1 MRPLLLILSLGACAG
16 SSMRTSLA
24 VAPASAAAAV
34 PVAPDATLLRATP
47 DGASDSTAP
56 AATVRREEVEREA
69 VQLFGPEGRDIVG
82 AAPTFDID
90 VTSYAANR
98 RVLQYLEFFQVD
110 ARERFAIWLS
120 RLSRYEGMIRER
132 LRAKGLPEDLVYLT
146 LIESGLSNSAVSRA
160 RAVGMWQFM
169 SGTARLYGLTVD
181 PWVDERRDPFKA
193 TDAAVRHLS
202 DLVQRLGSVYLAAA
216 AYNAGEGRIHRGVR
230 RLPGEADSLTDATF
244 FQLADRRYLRRET
257 RDYVPKLIAAALVAK
272 QPARYGFTDIA
283 PLPPL
288 TFDEIRV
295 PDATGL
301 DVLARLADTTT
312 AALLELN
319 PQFIRGVTPPGR
331 EVTVRVPRGRGTLVA
346 ERFDTLPVT
355 ARITFVDHYVARG
368 QTLSEIARQYRVSVT
383 MIQGANPSLKPRA
396 LRVGQRLIIPMSG
409 RVVPM
414 AARRIPVA
422 SPTAPRL
429 VTGSSLPASHRVRPG
444 ETASEISRRYGV
456 GLRALLDYN
465 GLDMDSI
472 IRPGDRLR
480 IPARTR
486 LGE

>member
-1 MRPLLLILSLGACAG
+1 
-16 SSMRTSLA
+16 
-24 VAPASAAAAV
+24 
-34 PVAPDATLLRATP
+34 
-47 DGASDSTAP
+47 
-56 AATVRREEVEREA
+56 
-69 VQLFGPEGRDIVG
+69 
-82 AAPTFDID
+82 
-90 VTSYAANR
+90 
-98 RVLQYLEFFQVD
+98 
-110 ARERFAIWLS
+110 
-120 RLSRYEGMIRER
+120 
-132 LRAKGLPEDLVYLT
+132 
-146 LIESGLSNSAVSRA
+146 
-160 RAVGMWQFM
+160 
-169 SGTARLYGLTVD
+169 
-181 PWVDERRDPFKA
+181 
-193 TDAAVRHLS
+193 
-202 DLVQRLGSVYLAAA
+202 
-216 AYNAGEGRIHRGVR
+216 
-230 RLPGEADSLTDATF
+230 
-244 FQLADRRYLRRET
+244 
-257 RDYVPKLIAAALVAK
+257 VAK